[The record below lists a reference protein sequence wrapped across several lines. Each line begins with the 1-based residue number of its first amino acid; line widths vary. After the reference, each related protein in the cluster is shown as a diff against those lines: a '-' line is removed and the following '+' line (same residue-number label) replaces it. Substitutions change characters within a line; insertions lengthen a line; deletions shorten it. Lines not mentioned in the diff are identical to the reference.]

1 MSGVPVNPMN
11 DALGSAKRMLAA
23 SVSYWERWAS
33 SVMTTMSSRS
43 DNTGIAWPRSGEMN
57 LWISVNT
64 YRWSW
69 PKSSRR

>member
-1 MSGVPVNPMN
+1 
-11 DALGSAKRMLAA
+11 MLAA

-43 DNTGIAWPRSGEMN
+43 DSTGIGWPFSGGMN

-64 YRWSW
+64 
-69 PKSSRR
+69 